1 MARYYAMASNQLDCG
16 KPVFRAPAEAEGGPS
31 EEVHLDSLERWCRQ
45 TNSRLFHSHR
55 LAASANLRIHLRCTA
70 VDFKFADDG
79 QRLEGVVVAS
89 GDARRLVT
97 AHHYVLAGGG
107 IECARL
113 LLKAQTTWPRKF
125 GGVNG
130 PLGRFYQGHIFGRIA
145 DIVFSDRAIGGSFD
159 YFQDEEGFY
168 TRRRITIDAET
179 QRRHRL
185 LNTAFLP
192 DNPWFYDHRHG
203 SGILSF
209 IYLLLAYE
217 PIGRRLLPEAIRLQQ
232 IGPENRQYLPH
243 LGNILADLPGTTLS
257 AIRIARQ
264 RFLQSTR
271 KPGFLDNRTNRHPLY
286 YHGEHAPNPNSRVRL
301 SGERDALGLPR
312 AVVDLRF
319 TDVDANSVVESH
331 ALLDAWLRRKGIGR
345 LDYFDAAEERSTRVL
360 EQACDGYHQIGLTRM
375 SSSPRQGI
383 VDGNCRVHDVDNLF
397 VASSS
402 VFPTSGQANPTF
414 LAVAMAARLAEH
426 IEALIRVPTISG
438 SAASPRGRAA
448 FGDRE
453 RAQASKDLAPCGA
466 GRTANASA
474 RTSASAEVVAPS
486 SADFLDAAWCPAA
499 KSG

>member
-1 MARYYAMASNQLDCG
+1 MC
-16 KPVFRAPAEAEGGPS
+16 
-31 EEVHLDSLERWCRQ
+31 
-45 TNSRLFHSHR
+45 
-55 LAASANLRIHLRCTA
+55 
-70 VDFKFADDG
+70 
-79 QRLEGVVVAS
+79 
-89 GDARRLVT
+89 
-97 AHHYVLAGGG
+97 
-107 IECARL
+107 
-113 LLKAQTTWPRKF
+113 
-125 GGVNG
+125 
-130 PLGRFYQGHIFGRIA
+130 
-145 DIVFSDRAIGGSFD
+145 IV
-159 YFQDEEGFY
+159 
-168 TRRRITIDAET
+168 
-179 QRRHRL
+179 
-185 LNTAFLP
+185 
-192 DNPWFYDHRHG
+192 
-203 SGILSF
+203 
-209 IYLLLAYE
+209 
-217 PIGRRLLPEAIRLQQ
+217 
-232 IGPENRQYLPH
+232 
-243 LGNILADLPGTTLS
+243 
-257 AIRIARQ
+257 RQ

-271 KPGFLDNRTNRHPLY
+271 KPGFVDNRKDRYPLY

-426 IEALIRVPTISG
+426 IEARLIRVPTISG

-453 RAQASKDLAPCGA
+453 RVQAATDLAPCGA

-474 RTSASAEVVAPS
+474 QTSASAAVVVRS
-486 SADFLDAAWCPAA
+486 SADSPDAARCPAA
-499 KSG
+499 KSA